1 MKGREN
7 LHGQTLTLGSSSHR
21 LGIPVLGSKKRRPW
35 LLGELLG
42 QMNALEKPKL
52 YLSRVYECWL
62 VNEEG
67 GESSELV
74 AAALPPLPSLS
85 R

>member
-7 LHGQTLTLGSSSHR
+7 LHGQTLTLGSSSHK
-21 LGIPVLGSKKRRPW
+21 LGIPVLGSKKRRLW
-35 LLGELLG
+35 LLGERLG

-52 YLSRVYECWL
+52 YLRRLCECWL

-67 GESSELV
+67 GKSSALV
-74 AAALPPLPSLS
+74 AAVLPLSLV
-85 R
+85 